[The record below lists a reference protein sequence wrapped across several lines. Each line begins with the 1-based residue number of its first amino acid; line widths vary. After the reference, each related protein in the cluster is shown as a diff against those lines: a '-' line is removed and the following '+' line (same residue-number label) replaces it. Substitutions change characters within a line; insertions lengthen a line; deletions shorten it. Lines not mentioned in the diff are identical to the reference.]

1 MTRPLPSMPP
11 QRPEG
16 ALETLLDAGRG
27 APGALGHFF
36 DRKLRKRWRRRHA
49 GAFDAVLATMG
60 PGDVAV
66 DLGANVGAVTR
77 RLAATGATVHAY
89 EPDPE
94 TFATLAANIADLP
107 NVHAHQA
114 AAGAQAAILTLNR
127 SPHLAKN
134 PGKYS
139 QSASLVHDLG
149 GTGGVEVEVIDFPT
163 FLAGLDRDIAL
174 VKIDI
179 EGAEWDLLDAL
190 RAHPVLARIDALF
203 VETHERHDYPRLL
216 PRLQALQAWAE
227 SIDRP
232 YVNLFWH

>member
-16 ALETLLDAGRG
+16 ALEGLLDAGRSL
-27 APGALGHFF
+27 PGAAGHFC

-60 PGDVAV
+60 PDDLAI
-66 DLGANVGAVTR
+66 DLGANVGSVTR
-77 RLAATGATVHAY
+77 RLAATGATVHAF
-89 EPDPE
+89 EPDPD
-94 TFATLAANIADLP
+94 TFARLSANLADLP
-107 NVHAHQA
+107 NVRLHQA
-114 AAGAQAAILTLNR
+114 AAGAEAARLTLHR
-127 SPHLAKN
+127 SPRLDRN

-149 GTGGVEVEVIDFPT
+149 GSGGVEVEVVDFPA
-163 FLAGLDRDIAL
+163 FLAGLDRDVAL

-190 RAHPVLARIDALF
+190 RGYPALARIDALF

-216 PRLQALQAWAE
+216 PRLKALQSWAE
-227 SIDRP
+227 GIDRP